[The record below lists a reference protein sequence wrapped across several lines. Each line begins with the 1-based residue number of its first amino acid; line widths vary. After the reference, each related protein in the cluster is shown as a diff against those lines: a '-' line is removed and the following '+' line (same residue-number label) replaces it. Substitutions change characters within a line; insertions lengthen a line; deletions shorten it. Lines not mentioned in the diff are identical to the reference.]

1 MRLLILSRSASV
13 PSTRRLVAVARERG
27 HRVRVLNPT
36 RVEMLLETGRGH
48 LYSKHRRIPYPDA
61 VIPRIAPSVASYG
74 LAVVEQLEA
83 SGTVALNGA
92 QSVGV
97 SRNLLRVLQRLSA
110 SGIAV
115 PATVMAHEAANL
127 KAMLSMVGGVPVLVK
142 LLQGNERKS
151 TMVCETVASL
161 EAALDAVLGLG
172 HNLVVQQFVRGA
184 REIRTLV
191 VGGRVVAAMERL
203 RKKKSSP
210 SGGKKSAKYQPY
222 ALSPAQ
228 EKVIERAARTLQL
241 EICSV
246 DVLVTRDETRVFE
259 VDALPHLPE
268 FETVTKVDAAA
279 AIVGHAE
286 ALVEAATKNAAN
298 STRGKS

>member
-1 MRLLILSRSASV
+1 
-13 PSTRRLVAVARERG
+13 LVAVARERG

-36 RVEMLLETGRGH
+36 RIEMLLETGRGH

-61 VIPRIAPSVASYG
+61 VIPRIAPSVAPYG
-74 LAVVEQLEA
+74 LALVEQLEA
-83 SGTVALNGA
+83 SGTIALNGA

-115 PATVMAHEAANL
+115 PATVMAHEAKNL

-172 HNLVVQQFVRGA
+172 HNVVVQQYVRGA
-184 REIRTLV
+184 SELRTLV

-203 RKKKSSP
+203 RSKKS
-210 SGGKKSAKYQPY
+210 GKKGKYQPY
-222 ALSPAQ
+222 TLSPAQ
-228 EKVIERAARTLQL
+228 EAAIERAARTLQL
-241 EICSV
+241 ELCSV
-246 DVLVTRDETRVFE
+246 DALVTRDETRIFE
-259 VDALPHLPE
+259 VDALPQLPE
-268 FETVTKVDAAA
+268 FEAVTHVDAAA
-279 AIVGHAE
+279 AVVARAE
-286 ALVEAATKNAAN
+286 ALVEAAGKNVAN
-298 STRGKS
+298 AVRGKS

>member
-1 MRLLILSRSASV
+1 MRPALRLLILSRSAAV
-13 PSTRRLVAVARERG
+13 PSTRRLVSVARERG

-61 VIPRIAPSVASYG
+61 VIPRIAPSIASYG

-83 SGTVALNGA
+83 SGSIALNSAPAIGL
-92 QSVGV
+92 

-110 SGIAV
+110 SGISV
-115 PATVMAHEAANL
+115 PATVMAHDAANL
-127 KAMLSMVGGVPVLVK
+127 KAMLSMVGGVPVMVK

-184 REIRTLV
+184 RELRALV

-203 RKKKSSP
+203 RS
-210 SGGKKSAKYQPY
+210 KSARRRAARYQPFE
-222 ALSPAQ
+222 LSPTQQAT
-228 EKVIERAARTLQL
+228 VERAARTLAL
-241 EICSV
+241 ELCSV
-246 DVLVTRDETRVFE
+246 DVLVTPDEARIFE

-268 FETVTKVDAAA
+268 FEEVTKVDAAA
-279 AIVGHAE
+279 AVISRAE
-286 ALVEAATKNAAN
+286 ELVSARGRLAAN
-298 STRGKS
+298 STKEKR

>member
-36 RVEMLLETGRGH
+36 RIEMLLETGRGH
-48 LYSKHRRIPYPDA
+48 LYTRHRRIPYPDA

-74 LAVVEQLEA
+74 LALVEQLES

-92 QSVGV
+92 QAIGV

-110 SGIAV
+110 SGVAV
-115 PATVMAHEAANL
+115 PATVMAHESKHV

-151 TMVCETVASL
+151 TMICETSASL

-172 HNLVVQQFVRGA
+172 HNMVVQQYVRGA
-184 REIRTLV
+184 RELRALV

-203 RKKKSSP
+203 RKKKGEGGVKR
-210 SGGKKSAKYQPY
+210 SGKYQPA
-222 ALSPAQ
+222 ALTPAQ
-228 EKVIERAARTLQL
+228 EAVIERTARTLQL
-241 EICSV
+241 ELCSV
-246 DVLVTRDETRVFE
+246 DVLASRDETRVFE
-259 VDALPHLPE
+259 VDALPALPE
-268 FETVTKVDAAA
+268 FEEVTQVDAAA
-279 AIVGHAE
+279 AVVARAE
-286 ALVEAATKNAAN
+286 ALVEAASKKAAN
-298 STRGKS
+298 SERGKP

>member
-1 MRLLILSRSASV
+1 
-13 PSTRRLVAVARERG
+13 LVAVARERG

-92 QSVGV
+92 QAVGI

-115 PATVMAHEAANL
+115 PATVMAHQAANL

-151 TMVCETVASL
+151 SMVCETTASL

-184 REIRTLV
+184 KEVRALV
-191 VGGRVVAAMERL
+191 VGGRVVAAMERVGS
-203 RKKKSSP
+203 KK
-210 SGGKKSAKYQPY
+210 GGKKAGRYQPY
-222 ALSPAQ
+222 ALSPVQ
-228 EKVIERAARTLQL
+228 EAVLERAARTLQL
-241 EICSV
+241 EVCSV

-268 FETVTKVDAAA
+268 FEQVTQVDAAA
-279 AIVGHAE
+279 AVVERAE
-286 ALVEAATKNAAN
+286 ALVLAASNKSA
-298 STRGKS
+298 SSIRGKS

>member
-1 MRLLILSRSASV
+1 
-13 PSTRRLVAVARERG
+13 VARERG

-92 QSVGV
+92 QAVGV

-151 TMVCETVASL
+151 TMVCETTASL

-172 HNLVVQQFVRGA
+172 HNLVVQQYVRGA
-184 REIRTLV
+184 RELRALV

-203 RKKKSSP
+203 RGKKSS
-210 SGGKKSAKYQPY
+210 KKLGRYQP
-222 ALSPAQ
+222 AILTPAQ
-228 EKVIERAARTLQL
+228 EAVIERAARTLQL
-241 EICSV
+241 ELCSV
-246 DVLVTRDETRVFE
+246 DVLATKSETRVFE
-259 VDALPHLPE
+259 VDALPKLPE
-268 FETVTKVDAAA
+268 FEQVTKVDAAA
-279 AIVGHAE
+279 AVVARAE
-286 ALVEAATKNAAN
+286 ALVEAASRKAAN
-298 STRGKS
+298 SVRGKS

>member
-1 MRLLILSRSASV
+1 VRLLILSRSASV

-48 LYSKHRRIPYPDA
+48 LYAKHRRIPYPDA

-92 QSVGV
+92 QAVGV

-115 PATVMAHEAANL
+115 PATVMAHEAAHL

-172 HNLVVQQFVRGA
+172 HNLVVQQYVRGA
-184 REIRTLV
+184 KEVRALV

-203 RKKKSSP
+203 RSKTSKKKDKA
-210 SGGKKSAKYQPY
+210 GRYQPW

-228 EKVIERAARTLQL
+228 EAAIERAARTLQL
-241 EICSV
+241 EVCSV
-246 DVLVTRDETRVFE
+246 DVLVSRDETRVFE
-259 VDALPHLPE
+259 VDALPQLPE
-268 FETVTKVDAAA
+268 FERVTQVDAAA
-279 AIVGHAE
+279 AIVARAE
-286 ALVEAATKNAAN
+286 ALVEAASKKTAN
-298 STRGKS
+298 SGRGKS

>member
-1 MRLLILSRSASV
+1 M

-48 LYSKHRRIPYPDA
+48 LYVKHRRIPYPDA

-92 QSVGV
+92 QAVGV

-172 HNLVVQQFVRGA
+172 HNLVVQQYVRGA
-184 REIRTLV
+184 KEVRALV

-203 RKKKSSP
+203 RSKKSKKKA
-210 SGGKKSAKYQPY
+210 GRYQPW
-222 ALSPAQ
+222 ALTPAQ
-228 EKVIERAARTLQL
+228 EAVIERTARTLQL
-241 EICSV
+241 ELCSV
-246 DVLVTRDETRVFE
+246 DVLVTRAETRVFE
-259 VDALPHLPE
+259 VDALPQLPE
-268 FETVTKVDAAA
+268 FEQVTKVDAAA
-279 AIVGHAE
+279 AVVARAE
-286 ALVEAATKNAAN
+286 ALVEAASKKAAN
-298 STRGKS
+298 SGRGKS